1 MLESFSK
8 VPPDLAERACWSW
21 RRLTSEGVNI
31 WPATGVLL
39 GGGAMTRISDD
50 YTAFFRAEYERVVRT
65 VELVVGDHETA
76 LDIAQD
82 AFARLY
88 PRWNRVARYDQPDA
102 FVRRIAMNLAIS
114 CLRRRNVQAKA
125 LGKLLPSP
133 TETEIADDSVLSAV
147 RRLPPAQRAAVVL
160 FYFEDQPVSE
170 VARIMDCSES
180 TARVHLHKAR
190 TKLAKQLPYGTDERS
205 AHVAR

>member
-1 MLESFSK
+1 M
-8 VPPDLAERACWSW
+8 
-21 RRLTSEGVNI
+21 TGMSE
-31 WPATGVLL
+31 
-39 GGGAMTRISDD
+39 D

-88 PRWNRVARYDQPDA
+88 QRWNRVARYDQPDA
-102 FVRRIAMNLAIS
+102 FVRRVAVNLAIS
-114 CLRRRNVQAKA
+114 CLRRRAVQTKA
-125 LGKLLPSP
+125 LGKLLPTP
-133 TETEIADDSVLSAV
+133 TETAITDDSVLAAV
-147 RRLPPAQRAAVVL
+147 RRLPPAQRAAIVL
-160 FYFEDQPVSE
+160 YYFEDQPVSE

-190 TKLAKQLPYGTDERS
+190 TKLARQLPDGADERS
-205 AHVAR
+205 ADVAR